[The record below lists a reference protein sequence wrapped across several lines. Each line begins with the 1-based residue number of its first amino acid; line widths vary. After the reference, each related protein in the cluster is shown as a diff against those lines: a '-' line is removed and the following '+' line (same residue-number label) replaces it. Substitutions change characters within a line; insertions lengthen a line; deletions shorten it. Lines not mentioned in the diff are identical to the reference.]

1 MCVICCCLCHA
12 VVSDS
17 FCNRMDCSPPGSS
30 VHGISII
37 LEWVAISTSRG
48 SSWPRG
54 WVGIFRKSPTLQADS
69 WPLSHQGSPCVSLW
83 SVKKWVTG
91 LICKQMKMSSFWTHV
106 DPGHQAVGL
115 TWRGPQSSPGASPG
129 QRTFW
134 QRRRLHQPC
143 VYGWQFTWFSVVF
156 YLLS

>member
-1 MCVICCCLCHA
+1 MVK
-12 VVSDS
+12 
-17 FCNRMDCSPPGSS
+17 
-30 VHGISII
+30 
-37 LEWVAISTSRG
+37 RG
-48 SSWPRG
+48 SNTKYLLKQVGRLNYCSRMSTWPG
-54 WVGIFRKSPTLQADS
+54 NSKTLVKDLDPTTYFEQFTVSQKLLPLPADS

-115 TWRGPQSSPGASPG
+115 TWRGPQSSPGVSPG